1 MKAQH
6 QNSRVG
12 LPFRASAGKHRNAGY
27 TLTEMIIAMVLVSA
41 LMSTVW
47 GVMSLYNGLLTA
59 GRDRTSQQQLV
70 RSLFELINEDLTAV
84 NADATAPLLSEFGDA
99 FADSAAEEDN
109 AFEAPSLQGPTRQ
122 LASGTLSVTGSA
134 TALRLQIRAFVP
146 PDISPPSD
154 IDLLNE
160 LGGGSA
166 SVQQASRRVSE
177 FQTVVY
183 QIVPWGQNDSVN
195 SGAERL
201 SPGLYRVQAD
211 AQSMASLEAGQSTA
225 EQLRQAS
232 PIEISK
238 PNLLALANPQ
248 QVSARD
254 LLEEQLTTGSVVHG
268 QVDTVPEVVACQFE
282 YFDGKAWQSSWDEN
296 STLRIPVAVRISL
309 DVVEGKDLAR
319 LEELY
324 PSAGTQE
331 PGAAITTEADPADES
346 FSYSVSAKRYSR
358 TILLDSTVSVDS
370 GGLR

>member
-84 NADATAPLLSEFGDA
+84 NADATAPLLSEFGDT
-99 FADSAAEEDN
+99 FADLAAEEDN

-134 TALRLQIRAFVP
+134 TALRLQIRSFVP

-160 LGGGSA
+160 DIGRKSGLIKRWEA
-166 SVQQASRRVSE
+166 KVDE
-177 FQTVVY
+177 LLT
-183 QIVPWGQNDSVN
+183 QI
-195 SGAERL
+195 R
-201 SPGLYRVQAD
+201 
-211 AQSMASLEAGQSTA
+211 
-225 EQLRQAS
+225 
-232 PIEISK
+232 EIRFKGRSDK
-238 PNLLALANPQ
+238 RPAKKTY
-248 QVSARD
+248 
-254 LLEEQLTTGSVVHG
+254 EEMSNH
-268 QVDTVPEVVACQFE
+268 
-282 YFDGKAWQSSWDEN
+282 
-296 STLRIPVAVRISL
+296 
-309 DVVEGKDLAR
+309 
-319 LEELY
+319 EL
-324 PSAGTQE
+324 
-331 PGAAITTEADPADES
+331 
-346 FSYSVSAKRYSR
+346 
-358 TILLDSTVSVDS
+358 
-370 GGLR
+370 